1 MSRRTPAGADDA
13 GAARVVARTEEYGRH
28 RAESQPGG
36 RHSEDQRHP
45 YAASPAYIRLED
57 GGTARMTDDERVAVL
72 HPMGR
77 LNMVASPA
85 FKNQVEETVAA
96 GGTRIVVDLAEVTFI
111 DSSGLGALIA
121 GLKATRQAGG
131 DLRLAEVPEQVMT
144 VLRLTNLDRVL
155 RTHSTVEDAS
165 HDW

>member
-1 MSRRTPAGADDA
+1 
-13 GAARVVARTEEYGRH
+13 
-28 RAESQPGG
+28 
-36 RHSEDQRHP
+36 
-45 YAASPAYIRLED
+45 
-57 GGTARMTDDERVAVL
+57 MTDDDRVAVL

-77 LNMVASPA
+77 LNMVAAPA
-85 FKNQVEETVAA
+85 FKSQVEETVES
-96 GGTRIVVDLAEVTFI
+96 GRSRIVVDLAEVTFI

-155 RTHSTVEDAS
+155 RAHPSVADAS
-165 HDW
+165 DDW

>member
-1 MSRRTPAGADDA
+1 M
-13 GAARVVARTEEYGRH
+13 VVARPEEYGRH

-36 RHSEDQRHP
+36 RHCEEQRHL
-45 YAASPAYIRLED
+45 YATSPAYIRIED
-57 GGTARMTDDERVAVL
+57 GGTTRMTDDERVAVL

-77 LNMVASPA
+77 LNMVAAPA
-85 FKNQVEETVAA
+85 FKSQVEETVES
-96 GGTRIVVDLAEVTFI
+96 GRSRIVVDLAEVTFI

-155 RTHSTVEDAS
+155 RAHPTVADAS